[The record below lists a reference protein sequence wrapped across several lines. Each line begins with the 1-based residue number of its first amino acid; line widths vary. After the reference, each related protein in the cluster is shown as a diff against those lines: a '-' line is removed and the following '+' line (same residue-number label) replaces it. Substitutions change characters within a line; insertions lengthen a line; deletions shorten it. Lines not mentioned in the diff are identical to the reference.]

1 MSRLLVVALMLTASC
16 YAQSLGDVAKQSREQ
31 PKKKAA
37 KTITNEDLPSE
48 KKTAST
54 SSGAG
59 DQEREFEHMKRVMED
74 ICADPKTNHGR
85 TLSDYDKQMMEDGV
99 KPLRVWVDE
108 QKRWHKEA
116 KAALD
121 ELELET
127 EKATAAATPK
137 NRPMNDEDMAKF
149 KAIQAD
155 YEAKR
160 AALLRQTEDQQ
171 KAWAAFNR
179 RLEEIGQA
187 CPEAAKT
194 VPD

>member
-59 DQEREFEHMKRVMED
+59 DQERELEHMKRVMED

-160 AALLRQTEDQQ
+160 AALLKQTEDQQ